1 MPSMIQWCDVPRPSV
16 KRPSHTAWFDSAARA
31 MAIGWRVWIG
41 STAVP
46 SSIRPVACPM
56 SVIAVSA
63 SKSPGTWGTQI
74 EVNPAASAASASA
87 TSCATLWRYRPLSG
101 PIIRPI
107 RIPISLPHGPLA
119 FAPALPQVLALL
131 FSFCENTNSIEGTWT
146 SRASWP
152 YREGHVSGW
161 LRMASSMVKADE
173 PQGGSGPGWRQ
184 RAVSKSLTAARTR
197 AEHRVQGLLDAAFAL
212 IDERGTTQ
220 FTIQEV
226 VDRSKQS
233 LRGFYQYFD
242 GKDELLFALL
252 EETIRESLKDLRSA
266 VDSESRPLERL
277 RAFTICLHEWC
288 EPLGTRRKRGAHN
301 RLPISEFS
309 LQLALKDPERLSAAM
324 TPISRMLVDVLKAA
338 VAAGSLK
345 VTDPQRA
352 ALLIQ
357 QTVMYGWL
365 MNRFV
370 QNSRTR
376 VTAED
381 AWEFCL
387 HGLGG

>member
-1 MPSMIQWCDVPRPSV
+1 
-16 KRPSHTAWFDSAARA
+16 
-31 MAIGWRVWIG
+31 MA
-41 STAVP
+41 
-46 SSIRPVACPM
+46 
-56 SVIAVSA
+56 
-63 SKSPGTWGTQI
+63 
-74 EVNPAASAASASA
+74 
-87 TSCATLWRYRPLSG
+87 
-101 PIIRPI
+101 
-107 RIPISLPHGPLA
+107 
-119 FAPALPQVLALL
+119 
-131 FSFCENTNSIEGTWT
+131 
-146 SRASWP
+146 
-152 YREGHVSGW
+152 
-161 LRMASSMVKADE
+161 KADE
-173 PQGGSGPGWRQ
+173 PREGTGPGWRH
-184 RAVSKSLTAARTR
+184 RAVSKSLSAARTR
-197 AEHRVQGLLDAAFAL
+197 AEQRVQGLLDEAFEL

-242 GKDELLFALL
+242 SKDELLFALL
-252 EETIRESLKDLRSA
+252 EETIRESLKDLQAA
-266 VDSESRPLERL
+266 VESESKPLERL

-309 LQLALKDPERLSAAM
+309 LQLALKDPERLTAAM
-324 TPISRMLVDVLKAA
+324 APVSRMLIELLKAA
-338 VAAGSLK
+338 VTAGSLQ
-345 VTDPQRA
+345 VTDTQRA
-352 ALLIQ
+352 AVLIQ

-370 QNSRTR
+370 SNVRAR

>member
-1 MPSMIQWCDVPRPSV
+1 MA
-16 KRPSHTAWFDSAARA
+16 TRA
-31 MAIGWRVWIG
+31 D
-41 STAVP
+41 
-46 SSIRPVACPM
+46 
-56 SVIAVSA
+56 
-63 SKSPGTWGTQI
+63 
-74 EVNPAASAASASA
+74 N
-87 TSCATLWRYRPLSG
+87 L
-101 PIIRPI
+101 
-107 RIPISLPHGPLA
+107 H
-119 FAPALPQVLALL
+119 
-131 FSFCENTNSIEGTWT
+131 EGTT
-146 SRASWP
+146 
-152 YREGHVSGW
+152 
-161 LRMASSMVKADE
+161 
-173 PQGGSGPGWRQ
+173 GPAWRQ
-184 RAVSKSLTAARTR
+184 RAVSKSLNAARTR
-197 AEHRVQGLLDAAFAL
+197 AEQRVQGLLDAAFAL

-242 GKDELLFALL
+242 SKDELLFALL
-252 EETIRESLKDLRSA
+252 EETIRESLKDLRAA
-266 VDSESRPLERL
+266 VESEQKPLERL
-277 RAFTICLHEWC
+277 RAFTVRLHEWC

-309 LQLALKDPERLSAAM
+309 LQLALKDPQRLGTAM
-324 TPISRMLVDVLKAA
+324 VPISRILIDAIKAA
-338 VAAGSLK
+338 IDAGSLK
-345 VTDPQRA
+345 ATDPQRA

-370 QNSRTR
+370 QNPRAR